1 MKIILL
7 GYMGSGKTTV
17 GKQFSNKMGIPFYDL
32 DHYIATEEKATIPQI
47 FKDKGE
53 IYFRKIEHRYLK
65 EFLQQ
70 KKMYILS
77 LGGGT
82 PCYAGNM
89 ELITNQKEIRSVYL
103 EASISTL
110 ITRIS
115 GSKQERPLLA
125 SLSGEKITEFVAKH
139 LFERRKFYEKAQ
151 YSISV
156 DKKDIDT
163 IVAEMKTQLF

>member
-17 GKQFSNKMGIPFYDL
+17 GKQFSKKMGIPFYDL
-32 DHYIATEEKATIPQI
+32 DHYIATKEKATIPQI

-53 IYFRKIEHRYLK
+53 IYFRKIEHRYLR

-70 KKMYILS
+70 KKTYILS

-103 EASISTL
+103 EASVSTL
-110 ITRIS
+110 TARILEN
-115 GSKQERPLLA
+115 KQERPLLA

-151 YSISV
+151 YRILV
-156 DKKDIDT
+156 NKKATDA
-163 IVAEMKTQLF
+163 IVAEIKIQIF

>member
-1 MKIILL
+1 
-7 GYMGSGKTTV
+7 
-17 GKQFSNKMGIPFYDL
+17 
-32 DHYIATEEKATIPQI
+32 
-47 FKDKGE
+47 
-53 IYFRKIEHRYLK
+53 
-65 EFLQQ
+65 
-70 KKMYILS
+70 MYILS

-115 GSKQERPLLA
+115 ENKQERPILA
-125 SLSGEKITEFVAKH
+125 SLSSEKITEFIAKH